1 MWTRWLQRIT
11 PGTFKHRILF
21 SFLLFLLAPI
31 AILFLYNFRESEMM
45 LQRDASDSNVK
56 QLEGIKADLI
66 DLMSLVMKTGMLLDQ
81 DSVLREVMQKPE
93 LYDAI
98 HRKRIVEN
106 KFASIE
112 NSFFLTGA
120 TVFYTLIDLKGNAYT
135 SYTPENS
142 LNYAHISTEPWVQEL
157 KRTEGQRYVWK
168 SNDLTTGVRE
178 RKGNRMLSLYE
189 VLRDDGLQPFAY
201 GRFSIDYEEWF
212 QEKTKK
218 NPFGSD
224 REEAYFLLDG
234 HGNTMLQSKL
244 GEDVPSTVSSAIAT
258 ASQSQ
263 GQEQGQDSSSQ
274 SIVNNHMLYT
284 YTKIQE
290 LDGYLVKK
298 IPLSLLFEEVN
309 KQKLRF
315 YTVYGAILLLFVLL
329 TYLISS
335 TVTGSL
341 KQLQRKM
348 ETTVKLNL
356 KTKLPEQGRGELLAL
371 TRSFNFMIADINNL
385 LEQLKLEERQKQFVR
400 FQVLLG
406 QMNPHFLLNTLNT
419 IKSIALDKDEDEIY
433 EICVSLGKI
442 LETTLNL
449 EVDLILLK
457 EEIVLIE
464 SYMDIQRK
472 RFGHGIELHY
482 EVSRDLEYALIP
494 KFCLQPLVENSLI
507 HGFGQTQLEGRID
520 IRASC
525 DHSLLILEVVD
536 NGMGI
541 KKSQANQSYRK
552 RKSIGVQN
560 LRESLE
566 LMFKN
571 QPTGLR
577 LESTDEGTKVIMHF
591 PLLLSKPYLK
601 EGNTIVAHIDR

>member
-1 MWTRWLQRIT
+1 
-11 PGTFKHRILF
+11 
-21 SFLLFLLAPI
+21 
-31 AILFLYNFRESEMM
+31 MM

-93 LYDAI
+93 LYGAI

-142 LNYAHISTEPWVQEL
+142 LNYAHISIEPWVQEL

-224 REEAYFLLDG
+224 TEEAYFLLDG
-234 HGNTMLQSKL
+234 HGNPMLQSKL

-263 GQEQGQDSSSQ
+263 GQEQGQGQGQDSSSQ

-284 YTKIQE
+284 YSKIQE

-482 EVSRDLEYALIP
+482 EVPRDLEYALIP

-525 DHSLLILEVVD
+525 DHSLLILKVVD

-601 EGNTIVAHIDR
+601 EANTIVAHIDR

>member
-1 MWTRWLQRIT
+1 MLTRWLRRIT
-11 PGTFKHRILF
+11 PETFKHRILF

-31 AILFLYNFRESEMM
+31 ALLFLYNFRETETI
-45 LQRDASDSNVK
+45 LQRNASDSNIK
-56 QLEGIKADLI
+56 QLEGIKYDLI
-66 DLMSLVMKTGMLLDQ
+66 DLMSLVMKTGMLLEQ
-81 DSVLREVMQKPE
+81 DSVLRQVMQQPE

-106 KFASIE
+106 KFAGIE

-135 SYTPENS
+135 SYTPVSS
-142 LNYAHISTEPWVQEL
+142 LNYAAMSSEPWVQEL
-157 KRTEGQRYVWK
+157 KRAGGQRYIWA
-168 SNDLTTGVRE
+168 SDDHTTEVRE
-178 RKGNRMLSLYE
+178 RQGIRMLSLYAL
-189 VLRDDGLQPFAY
+189 LRDDGLKPFAY
-201 GRFSIDYEEWF
+201 GRFSIDYEGWF
-212 QEKTKK
+212 EEKT
-218 NPFGSD
+218 FG
-224 REEAYFLLDG
+224 RHGEGAYFLLDANG
-234 HGNTMLQSKL
+234 HTLLQSDSE
-244 GEDVPSTVSSAIAT
+244 EDVPSTVSSTIAA
-258 ASQSQ
+258 ASQSA
-263 GQEQGQDSSSQ
+263 GADSSSQ
-274 SIVNNHMLYT
+274 SIVNNHTMYT
-284 YTKIQE
+284 YSKIQE

-298 IPLSLLFEEVN
+298 VPLSLLFEEVN
-309 KQKLRF
+309 KQKQRF

-335 TVTGSL
+335 TVTGPL
-341 KQLQRKM
+341 KLLQRKM

-371 TRSFNFMIADINNL
+371 TRSFNYMIADINNL
-385 LEQLKLEERQKQFVR
+385 LERLKLEERQKQFVR
-400 FQVLLG
+400 FQVLLS

-433 EICVSLGKI
+433 EICVALGNI

-457 EEIVLIE
+457 DEIVLVE

-472 RFGHGIELHY
+472 RFGHGIEIQY
-482 EVSRDLEYALIP
+482 EVSEDLEYALIP
-494 KFCLQPLVENSLI
+494 KFCLQPLVENSLL
-507 HGFGQTQLEGRID
+507 HGFGQSHHEGQIV
-520 IRASC
+520 ICASSRN
-525 DHSLLILEVVD
+525 SLLYLEVVD

-541 KKSQANQSYRK
+541 KRSQENQSNRK
-552 RKSIGVQN
+552 RKSIGLQN

-571 QPTGLR
+571 QPTGL
-577 LESTDEGTKVIMHF
+577 LIESTDEGTKVVMHF

-601 EGNTIVAHIDR
+601 EGSAYVAHADR

>member
-1 MWTRWLQRIT
+1 
-11 PGTFKHRILF
+11 
-21 SFLLFLLAPI
+21 
-31 AILFLYNFRESEMM
+31 M
-45 LQRDASDSNVK
+45 LQRNASDSNIK
-56 QLEGIKADLI
+56 QLEGIKHDLI

-81 DSVLREVMQKPE
+81 DSFLREVMQKPE

-106 KFASIE
+106 KFAGIE

-120 TVFYTLIDLKGNAYT
+120 TVLYTLIDLKGSAYT

-142 LNYAHISTEPWVQEL
+142 LNYANISSEPWVQEL
-157 KRTEGQRYVWK
+157 KKAGKERYIWK
-168 SNDLTTGVRE
+168 SNDLTTEVRE

-189 VLRDDGLQPFAY
+189 VLRDDGLEPFAY
-201 GRFSIDYEEWF
+201 GRFSIDYERWF
-212 QEKTKK
+212 KEKTDEKT
-218 NPFGSD
+218 FDSD
-224 REEAYFLLDG
+224 GERAYFLLDAYG
-234 HGNTMLQSKL
+234 KTMLQSDS
-244 GEDVPSTVSSAIAT
+244 GENVPSVVSSTIAT
-258 ASQSQ
+258 ASQSR
-263 GQEQGQDSSSQ
+263 GQDPSSH
-274 SIVNNHMLYT
+274 SIVNDHMMYT
-284 YTKIQE
+284 YSKIQE

-298 IPLSLLFEEVN
+298 VPLSLLFEEVN

-315 YTVYGAILLLFVLL
+315 YTVYGAILLLFVFL

-335 TVTGSL
+335 TVTGPL
-341 KQLQRKM
+341 KLLQRKM

-371 TRSFNFMIADINNL
+371 TRSFNYMIADINNL
-385 LEQLKLEERQKQFVR
+385 LERLKLEERQKQFVR

-419 IKSIALDKDEDEIY
+419 IKSIALDKDDDEIY
-433 EICVSLGKI
+433 EICVALGNI

-457 EEIVLIE
+457 DEIVLIE
-464 SYMDIQRK
+464 SYMVIQRK
-472 RFGHGIELHY
+472 RFGHGIELQY
-482 EVSRDLEYALIP
+482 EVSGDLEYALIP

-507 HGFGQTQLEGRID
+507 HGFGQSQHEGRID
-520 IRASC
+520 IRASSRN
-525 DHSLLILEVVD
+525 SLLILEIAD

-541 KKSQANQSYRK
+541 KKSQENQSSRK
-552 RKSIGVQN
+552 RKSIGVHN

-571 QPTGLR
+571 QPTEL
-577 LESTDEGTKVIMHF
+577 LIESTDEGTRVMMHF

-601 EGNTIVAHIDR
+601 EGSANVAHIDR

>member
-1 MWTRWLQRIT
+1 MLTRWLRRIT

-21 SFLLFLLAPI
+21 SFLLFLLTPI
-31 AILFLYNFRESEMM
+31 AILFLYNFRETEVM
-45 LQRDASDSNVK
+45 LQRDASDINVK

-142 LNYAHISTEPWVQEL
+142 LNYAHISSEPWVQEL

-168 SNDLTTGVRE
+168 SNDLTIGVRE

-189 VLRDDGLQPFAY
+189 VLRDDGLKPFAY
-201 GRFSIDYEEWF
+201 GRFSIDYEAWF
-212 QEKTKK
+212 QEKTEE
-218 NPFGSD
+218 NTFGSD
-224 REEAYFLLDG
+224 REGAYFLMDG
-234 HGNTMLQSKL
+234 YGNIMLQSKS
-244 GEDVPSTVSSAIAT
+244 GDNVPSTVSSAITA

-263 GQEQGQDSSSQ
+263 GQDTSSQ
-274 SIVNNHMLYT
+274 SIVNNHMMYT
-284 YTKIQE
+284 YSKIQE

-329 TYLISS
+329 TYFISS
-335 TVTGSL
+335 TVTGPL
-341 KQLQRKM
+341 KHLQRKM

-482 EVSRDLEYALIP
+482 DVSRDLEYALVP

-520 IRASC
+520 IRASSH
-525 DHSLLILEVVD
+525 HSLLILEVAD
-536 NGMGI
+536 NGIGI

-577 LESTDEGTKVIMHF
+577 IESTDEGTQVIMHF

-601 EGNTIVAHIDR
+601 EGSTFVAHIDR

>member
-1 MWTRWLQRIT
+1 MLTRWLRRIT

-31 AILFLYNFRESEMM
+31 ALLFLYNFRETEIM
-45 LQRDASDSNVK
+45 LQRDASDNNIK
-56 QLEGIKADLI
+56 QLEGIKYDLI
-66 DLMSLVMKTGMLLDQ
+66 DLMSLVMKTGMLLEQ
-81 DSVLREVMQKPE
+81 DSSLRQVMQKPE

-98 HRKRIVEN
+98 HRKRVVEN
-106 KFASIE
+106 KFAGIE

-142 LNYAHISTEPWVQEL
+142 LNYADISSEPWVQEL
-157 KRTEGQRYVWK
+157 KKEGGQRYIWK
-168 SNDLTTGVRE
+168 SNDLTTEVRE

-189 VLRDDGLQPFAY
+189 VLRDDGLEPFAY
-201 GRFSIDYEEWF
+201 GRFSIDYEGWF
-212 QEKTKK
+212 EEKT
-218 NPFGSD
+218 FDSD
-224 REEAYFLLDG
+224 GGAAYFLLDAD
-234 HGNTMLQSKL
+234 GNTMLRSDS
-244 GEDVPSTVSSAIAT
+244 GENVSSVVSSTIVAA
-258 ASQSQ
+258 ASQ
-263 GQEQGQDSSSQ
+263 GGGQDPSPE
-274 SIVNNHMLYT
+274 SIVNDHMMYT
-284 YTKIQE
+284 YSKLQE

-298 IPLSLLFEEVN
+298 VPLSLLFKEVN
-309 KQKLRF
+309 KQKMRF
-315 YTVYGAILLLFVLL
+315 YTVYGAILLLFVFL

-335 TVTGSL
+335 TVTGPL
-341 KQLQRKM
+341 KLLQRKM

-371 TRSFNFMIADINNL
+371 TRSFNYMIADINNL
-385 LEQLKLEERQKQFVR
+385 LERLKLEERQKQFVR
-400 FQVLLG
+400 FQVLLS

-433 EICVSLGKI
+433 EICVALGNI

-457 EEIVLIE
+457 DEMVLID

-472 RFGHGIELHY
+472 RFGHGIEIQY
-482 EVSRDLEYALIP
+482 EVGGDLEYALIP
-494 KFCLQPLVENSLI
+494 KFCLQPLVENSLL
-507 HGFGQTQLEGRID
+507 HGFGQSHQEGRID
-520 IRASC
+520 IRASSR
-525 DHSLLILEVVD
+525 DSLLYLEVAD

-541 KKSQANQSYRK
+541 EKSQENQSNRK
-552 RKSIGVQN
+552 RKSIGLQN

-571 QPTGLR
+571 QPTGL
-577 LESTDEGTKVIMHF
+577 LIESTDEGTRVMMHF
-591 PLLLSKPYLK
+591 PLLLSKPYWK
-601 EGNTIVAHIDR
+601 EGSAHVAHADR

>member
-1 MWTRWLQRIT
+1 
-11 PGTFKHRILF
+11 
-21 SFLLFLLAPI
+21 
-31 AILFLYNFRESEMM
+31 MM

-81 DSVLREVMQKPE
+81 DSVLCEVMQKPE

-142 LNYAHISTEPWVQEL
+142 LNYADISTEPWVQEL
-157 KRTEGQRYVWK
+157 KRAEGQRYVWK

-178 RKGNRMLSLYE
+178 RKGSRMLSLYE
-189 VLRDDGLQPFAY
+189 VLRDDGLQPFGY
-201 GRFSIDYEEWF
+201 GRFSIDYEGWF
-212 QEKTKK
+212 QEKTEG
-218 NPFGSD
+218 NRFGSD
-224 REEAYFLLDG
+224 REGAYFLLDG
-234 HGNTMLQSKL
+234 YGNTMLQSNS
-244 GEDVPSTVSSAIAT
+244 GENVPSTVSSAIAT
-258 ASQSQ
+258 ASHSQ
-263 GQEQGQDSSSQ
+263 GQEQGQDSASQ

-284 YTKIQE
+284 YSKIQE

-385 LEQLKLEERQKQFVR
+385 LEQLKLEERKKQFVR
-400 FQVLLG
+400 FQVLLS

-472 RFGHGIELHY
+472 RFGHGIELRY
-482 EVSRDLEYALIP
+482 AVSRDLEYALIP

-507 HGFGQTQLEGRID
+507 HGFGQTQLDGRID
-520 IRASC
+520 IRASIH
-525 DHSLLILEVVD
+525 HSLLILEVAD
-536 NGMGI
+536 NGMGV

-552 RKSIGVQN
+552 RKSIGLQN

-577 LESTDEGTKVIMHF
+577 MESTDEGTKVIMHF

-601 EGNTIVAHIDR
+601 EGSTIVAHIDR